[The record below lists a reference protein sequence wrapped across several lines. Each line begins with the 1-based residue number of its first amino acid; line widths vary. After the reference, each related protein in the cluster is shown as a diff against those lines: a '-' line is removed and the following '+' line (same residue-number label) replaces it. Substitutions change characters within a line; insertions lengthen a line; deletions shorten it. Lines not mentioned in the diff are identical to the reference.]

1 MVTKHGSVGVGEAL
15 AAAVS
20 WKGVHTYTP
29 GIRDRPLCLRTY
41 MSGVRRELALAS
53 LAVIGGR
60 CIPSVVVP
68 SDTWASCI

>member
-1 MVTKHGSVGVGEAL
+1 MVTKQGSMGVAEAL

-29 GIRDRPLCLRTY
+29 SVKDRPLCLRTY
-41 MSGVRRELALAS
+41 ISGVRRELALAS

-60 CIPSVVVP
+60 CIPSAVVP
-68 SDTWASCI
+68 SDTWAPCI